1 MSVIQWNY
9 NKVRKKGTIMIEI
22 DTLRKME
29 VVNDKDLIVYAVK
42 RMTHKLLLDSKDVE
56 ELADRFGEK
65 DAIMEIIEK
74 LFDKYDDISM
84 RNEHIDGSFSET
96 VFSEVYNLM
105 REEEEENMRS
115 YANDVL
121 GDE

>member
-1 MSVIQWNY
+1 
-9 NKVRKKGTIMIEI
+9 MIEI

-29 VVNDKDLIVYAVK
+29 AVNDKDLIVYIVK

-56 ELADRFGEK
+56 ELADRFGKK

-105 REEEEENMRS
+105 LKEEDENMQS
-115 YANDVL
+115 YAYDVI
-121 GDE
+121 GDEY

>member
-1 MSVIQWNY
+1 
-9 NKVRKKGTIMIEI
+9 MIEI

-29 VVNDKDLIVYAVK
+29 AVNDKDLIVYAVK

-56 ELADRFGEK
+56 ELADCFGEK

-74 LFDKYDDISM
+74 LFDKYDDISL

-96 VFSEVYNLM
+96 VFSEVHNLM
-105 REEEEENMRS
+105 LEEEEENMRS
-115 YANDVL
+115 YANDVI
-121 GDE
+121 GDEY